1 MDMGVP
7 VDLILSRWV
16 FFTTAMILFGST
28 LFPLYALRGGT
39 AARSPVSRKAI
50 TALAIVAFLAA
61 VAWLLALAH
70 ELDDT
75 RPLLETTRVAL
86 FETSFGPS
94 WIARLSLAAAAVVAA
109 LLNWPKAVA
118 LAAAGL
124 LICEGWDGHAAAHG
138 LFGELTQALHV
149 LCAGVWIGGLFPFA
163 AIVRSAWRG
172 EKEAEALAA
181 VWRFSHVAM
190 AAVAFL
196 LVTGLINVYLLEP
209 GLILTGVYA
218 RVLAIKVSLFAAMLA
233 LATYNRFRLL
243 PQMHGAGERRVLKSL
258 LKTTAFEQT
267 FAVFVLLAVSA
278 LGLMDP
284 YMASM

>member
-1 MDMGVP
+1 M
-7 VDLILSRWV
+7 
-16 FFTTAMILFGST
+16 
-28 LFPLYALRGGT
+28 
-39 AARSPVSRKAI
+39 

-75 RPLLETTRVAL
+75 QPLLETTRVVL

-94 WIARLSLAAAAVVAA
+94 WIARLILAAAAVVAA

-124 LICEGWDGHAAAHG
+124 LICEGWDGHAVAHG
-138 LFGELTQALHV
+138 LRGSLTQAVHV

-163 AIVRSAWRG
+163 AIVRAAWRG
-172 EKEAEALAA
+172 EKEGLALAA

-190 AAVAFL
+190 TAVAL
-196 LVTGLINVYLLEP
+196 ILVTGLINVFLLEP

-218 RVLAIKVSLFAAMLA
+218 RVLAIKVLLFAAMFA

-243 PQMHGAGERRVLKSL
+243 PQMHGAGERPALKSL
-258 LKTTAFEQT
+258 LTTTALEQT
-267 FAVFVLLAVSA
+267 LAVFVLLAVSA